1 MGVKQLELKLLK
13 PIPAKIKKTAKTR
26 VYDQEPA
33 GLERAYGDA
42 MKHPDDWHVELKVR
56 SRYCS
61 MDELKNWLMA
71 NDPTL
76 DLSVWSMSCG
86 TQPGQPVQISA
97 QDRYIEIP
105 WPQYENLKT
114 DHIDPIMFER
124 PVQAWSIDLNPGDA
138 SWLSPVL
145 PAYIQIDTLMKLVRM
160 RMEYARKS
168 APDTRGGR
176 ISMAGYSG
184 AMPPDIIGFLADG
197 WAEARYTRSALYA
210 RIVE

>member
-1 MGVKQLELKLLK
+1 
-13 PIPAKIKKTAKTR
+13 
-26 VYDQEPA
+26 
-33 GLERAYGDA
+33 
-42 MKHPDDWHVELKVR
+42 
-56 SRYCS
+56 

-145 PAYIQIDTLMKLVRM
+145 PAYIQIDTLMKLHIM
-160 RMEYARKS
+160 
-168 APDTRGGR
+168 
-176 ISMAGYSG
+176 
-184 AMPPDIIGFLADG
+184 
-197 WAEARYTRSALYA
+197 
-210 RIVE
+210 RIVCIWLLPSRRLKSR